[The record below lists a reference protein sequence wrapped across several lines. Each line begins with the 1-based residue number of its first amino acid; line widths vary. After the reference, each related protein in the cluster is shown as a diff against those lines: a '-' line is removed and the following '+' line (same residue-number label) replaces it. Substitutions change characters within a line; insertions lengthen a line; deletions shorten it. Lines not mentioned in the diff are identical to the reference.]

1 MLMETLLEVGQA
13 LQTARMEA
21 RLSQADAASRSGISR
36 VTLSRMEGAV
46 KGDMSVLA
54 LLKVAGT
61 LGLELKLVPR
71 GHRRTL
77 EDVLR
82 EQREG

>member
-1 MLMETLLEVGQA
+1 MQTLLDVGQA
-13 LQTARMEA
+13 LQKARLEA
-21 RLSQADAASRSGISR
+21 RLSQVNLAGRAGVSR

-54 LLKVAGT
+54 LLKVAGA
-61 LGLELKLVPR
+61 LGLELKLLPR

>member
-1 MLMETLLEVGQA
+1 MQTLLDVGQA
-13 LQTARMEA
+13 LQTARLEA
-21 RLSQADAASRSGISR
+21 RLSQADLAGRAGVSR

-54 LLKVAGT
+54 LLKVAGA
-61 LGLELKLVPR
+61 LGLELKLLPR

>member
-1 MLMETLLEVGQA
+1 MQTLLDVGQA
-13 LQTARMEA
+13 LQKARLEA
-21 RLSQADAASRSGISR
+21 RLSQVDLAGRAGVSR

-54 LLKVAGT
+54 LLKVAGA
-61 LGLELKLVPR
+61 LGLELKLLPR

>member
-1 MLMETLLEVGQA
+1 MQTLLDVGQA
-13 LQTARMEA
+13 LQKARLEA
-21 RLSQADAASRSGISR
+21 RLSQADLAGRAEVSR

-54 LLKVAGT
+54 LLKVAGA
-61 LGLELKLVPR
+61 LGLELTLQPR

-82 EQREG
+82 EQRGG

>member
-1 MLMETLLEVGQA
+1 MQTLLDVGQA
-13 LQTARMEA
+13 LQKARLEA
-21 RLSQADAASRSGISR
+21 RLSQADLAGRAGVSR

-54 LLKVAGT
+54 LLKVAGA
-61 LGLELKLVPR
+61 LGLELKLLLR

>member
-1 MLMETLLEVGQA
+1 MQTLLDVGQA
-13 LQTARMEA
+13 LQKARLEA
-21 RLSQADAASRSGISR
+21 RLSQADLAGRAGVSR

-54 LLKVAGT
+54 LLKVAGA
-61 LGLELKLVPR
+61 LGLELKLLPR

>member
-1 MLMETLLEVGQA
+1 MQTLLDVGQA
-13 LQTARMEA
+13 LHEARLEA
-21 RLSQADAASRSGISR
+21 RLSQTDLAGRAGISR

-54 LLKVAGT
+54 LLKVAGA
-61 LGLELKLVPR
+61 LGLELKLLPR

>member
-1 MLMETLLEVGQA
+1 MQTLLDVGQA
-13 LQTARMEA
+13 LQKARLEA
-21 RLSQADAASRSGISR
+21 RLSQADLAGRAGVSR

-54 LLKVAGT
+54 LLKVAGA
-61 LGLELKLVPR
+61 LGLELKLLAR

>member
-1 MLMETLLEVGQA
+1 MQTLSDVGHT
-13 LQTARMEA
+13 LQQA
-21 RLSQADAASRSGISR
+21 RLHAKLTQEQVAERAGLSR

-46 KGDMSVLA
+46 KGDMSVSA
-54 LLKVAGT
+54 LLKLCGV
-61 LGLELKLVPR
+61 LGLEMQLVPR

-82 EQREG
+82 EQRGG

>member
-1 MLMETLLEVGQA
+1 MQTLLDVGQA
-13 LQTARMEA
+13 LQKARLEG
-21 RLSQADAASRSGISR
+21 RLSQTDLAGRAGVSR

-54 LLKVAGT
+54 LLKVAGA
-61 LGLELKLVPR
+61 LGLELKLLPR